1 MNIENRGATTTKEK
15 VKKENKTVS
24 IPIGDRGD
32 GVERGGKR
40 MEDSE
45 EEEDGGDDD
54 DGDDGVLNV
63 VVRNLCS
70 GERGLM
76 VGRNRGSRK

>member
-1 MNIENRGATTTKEK
+1 
-15 VKKENKTVS
+15 
-24 IPIGDRGD
+24 
-32 GVERGGKR
+32 
-40 MEDSE
+40 MEDNE

-76 VGRNRGSRK
+76 VGRNRCSRK